1 MAVCPHCG
9 GNLNEKSGDLL
20 QCDNCGKIWSSEDLK
35 ASTDDKY
42 VKQEKEAWLTS
53 DIIDEKCIF
62 AKTFSKTVNN
72 RIVFDEEDE
81 EIVSKR
87 NNTASEY
94 PASDKQSNK
103 DSSVDQH
110 EGLPTNG
117 SNTSTQYLQIAI
129 EELSRRLLKLEAQA
143 AVLENKMSDSNAK
156 RAAGA
161 CSFTDPSVR
170 KAVKEKSLKVIL
182 PIFLLLIALITLL
195 SCFCG
200 LRGIYVNVD
209 NPNEFYSFSAIK
221 YEYHT
226 TLSGEEY
233 THQGT
238 WKKSEG
244 NLGLTYTD
252 EISGNTTLNYGITVI
267 NSYKEILITNDL
279 GVEREYKRVSLMAY
293 STPQK
298 VTVKFNMNDASN
310 NVDKVRVDL
319 GGKITEP
326 EVPVRNG
333 YEFMGWYT
341 DKDGWRNGKGKKFSE
356 NKRVWEKTEYYA
368 NWKSS
373 EEFYLSG
380 DFIDQPLKFKEG
392 TNLNALYSSNV
403 KDELLKG
410 EWEIVFVQKEN
421 EDNVVDGSFAP
432 ASDVVARLVSVVI
445 PDSVT
450 SIGNEAF
457 SGCTKLTAVTIPG
470 TVTSIGRD
478 AFLGCTKLLQK
489 ENGVS
494 YVDKWAIDC
503 DTSVNEVTLRSGTVG
518 IGDYAFYDCK
528 GLLSVSIV
536 GGVTDIGDYAFYG
549 CTELT
554 SATIPASVLTIG
566 EKAFSG
572 SSSLTVYCEAISG
585 SAEWESSWNSGG
597 CTVVWAHNNIT
608 TDSDYDYTVHGDI
621 VYLTRYKGNATDVV
635 IPSAIDGK
643 TVAGFGTA
651 FNGHTSLTSIVIPD
665 SVIVIGGSAFSDCT
679 RLKSVII
686 PNSVKSI
693 GKEAFSDCAALTT
706 VTIGDSVESI
716 GEYAFYR
723 CTGLTSVYYTG
734 DIAGWCVISFG
745 DYYANPLYNARNLY
759 IDGQIVEDLVIPDSV
774 TDIKDYTFY
783 SYRGLISVVIPDSV
797 VSIGNY
803 VFDSCYR
810 LVSLTIPDSVTR
822 IGDYAY
828 EDCSGLMSVTIGNS
842 VKSIG
847 NYAFSDCRGLASV
860 TIGNSV
866 TSIGSSTF
874 SGCTGL
880 TSVYYTGDIAGWCGI
895 SFDNSYANPL
905 RYAGNLYIDG
915 QLVGDVVIPDSVTEV
930 KDYAFYGCT
939 GLTSV
944 TIPDS
949 VTSIGDYAF
958 DNCRGLTSVTIPD
971 SVMRI
976 GEYTFY
982 NCTGL
987 TSVTIGNSVTSIGSE
1002 AFRYCYKLVEVYNKN
1017 SLDITAGSSS
1027 YGYIGYYAKNVY
1039 TKENGSWFTDTAD
1052 GYRFFYDGTDGYFME
1067 YRGEASNISLPES
1080 FHAYDGTLVENYKIY
1095 ECAFFGHAYLQSIV
1109 IPDFVTSI
1117 GDHAFEGCTG
1127 LISVTIPDSVT
1138 SIGYEAFSRCMELTS
1153 VYYTG
1158 DIAGWCGISFDNS
1171 YANPLECADELY
1183 IGDQLIAEILVIPD
1197 SVTEIKDYAFSGCTG
1212 LTSITIPDSVT
1223 SIGYSAFSGC
1233 AGLTSVYY
1241 TGDIAGWCGISFSY
1255 QYANPLYYA
1264 GNLYID
1270 GQLVTDLVIPD
1281 SVTKIKDYAFSG
1293 CTGLT
1298 SVTIGNSV
1306 TSIEY
1311 SAFEGCTGLTS
1322 ITIPDSVTSIGDY
1335 AFEDCTGLTSVTI
1348 PDSVTSIEYSAFEGC
1363 TGLTSI
1369 TIPDSVTSIG
1379 YSAFSGCAG
1388 LTSVYYTGDIA
1399 GWCGI
1404 SFGDMYANPLCYA
1417 GKLYIDGQ
1425 LVTDLVIPDS
1435 VTSIGEYA
1443 FSGCT
1448 NLTSV
1453 VFGDTEGWQ
1462 VSRYSDF
1469 SDYTSLSSADLADA
1483 STAATYLKST
1493 YREYYWRR
1501 VEAAA

>member
-9 GNLNEKSGDLL
+9 GNLNEKAGDLL

-42 VKQEKEAWLTS
+42 VKQEKEAGLTS

-87 NNTASEY
+87 NNIASEY

-528 GLLSVSIV
+528 GLLSASIV

-665 SVIVIGGSAFSDCT
+665 SVIVIGGSAFSGCT

-716 GEYAFYR
+716 GKYAFYR

-745 DYYANPLYNARNLY
+745 NWSSTPLYYAGNLY

-774 TDIKDYTFY
+774 TDIKDYAFY

-822 IGDYAY
+822 IGDYAF
-828 EDCSGLMSVTIGNS
+828 EDCSGLTSVTIGNS

-866 TSIGSSTF
+866 TSIGDYAFYNCTGLTSVTIGNSVTSIGNYAFDNCRGLTSVTIPDSVTSIGDYAFYGCTGLTSVTIGNSVTSIGSYAFDNCYKLVEIYNKSSLDITTGSSSYGYVGYYAKQVYTEEDGSRF
-874 SGCTGL
+874 TAAADGYRFLYDGTKGYLVDYFGEATAIILPDSFTAYDGTIVNSYEINRYAFYGNTDLTSVVIPDSVKSIGEYAFYRNTELTSVTIGSSVESIGDSAFYNCMGLTSVTIPDSVTSIGERAFEDCRGLTSVTIPNAVTSIGYSAFYNCTGL
-880 TSVYYTGDIAGWCGI
+880 TSVYYTGDIAGWCVI
-895 SFDNSYANPL
+895 SFGDYYANPL
-905 RYAGNLYIDG
+905 YNAGKLYIDG
-915 QLVGDVVIPDSVTEV
+915 QLVTDLVIPDSVTEI
-930 KDYAFYGCT
+930 KRYAFYNCT

-958 DNCRGLTSVTIPD
+958 YKCTGLTSVSIPD
-971 SVMRI
+971 SVTSIERDAFSGCTNLIQKENGVSYVDKWVIDCDTSVSEVILRNGTVGI
-976 GEYTFY
+976 GEYAFEDCTELISVMIGNSVTSIGDGAFRGCGELTAVYYIGDIAGWCGILFGGVEANPLGHAGNLYIDGQIVEDLVIPDSVTEIKDYAFY
-982 NCTGL
+982 KCTGL
-987 TSVTIGNSVTSIGSE
+987 TSVTIGNSVTSIG
-1002 AFRYCYKLVEVYNKN
+1002 Y
-1017 SLDITAGSSS
+1017 
-1027 YGYIGYYAKNVY
+1027 
-1039 TKENGSWFTDTAD
+1039 
-1052 GYRFFYDGTDGYFME
+1052 
-1067 YRGEASNISLPES
+1067 
-1080 FHAYDGTLVENYKIY
+1080 
-1095 ECAFFGHAYLQSIV
+1095 
-1109 IPDFVTSI
+1109 
-1117 GDHAFEGCTG
+1117 
-1127 LISVTIPDSVT
+1127 
-1138 SIGYEAFSRCMELTS
+1138 
-1153 VYYTG
+1153 
-1158 DIAGWCGISFDNS
+1158 
-1171 YANPLECADELY
+1171 
-1183 IGDQLIAEILVIPD
+1183 
-1197 SVTEIKDYAFSGCTG
+1197 
-1212 LTSITIPDSVT
+1212 
-1223 SIGYSAFSGC
+1223 
-1233 AGLTSVYY
+1233 
-1241 TGDIAGWCGISFSY
+1241 
-1255 QYANPLYYA
+1255 
-1264 GNLYID
+1264 
-1270 GQLVTDLVIPD
+1270 
-1281 SVTKIKDYAFSG
+1281 
-1293 CTGLT
+1293 
-1298 SVTIGNSV
+1298 
-1306 TSIEY
+1306 
-1311 SAFEGCTGLTS
+1311 
-1322 ITIPDSVTSIGDY
+1322 
-1335 AFEDCTGLTSVTI
+1335 
-1348 PDSVTSIEYSAFEGC
+1348 
-1363 TGLTSI
+1363 
-1369 TIPDSVTSIG
+1369 
-1379 YSAFSGCAG
+1379 
-1388 LTSVYYTGDIA
+1388 
-1399 GWCGI
+1399 
-1404 SFGDMYANPLCYA
+1404 
-1417 GKLYIDGQ
+1417 
-1425 LVTDLVIPDS
+1425 
-1435 VTSIGEYA
+1435 YA

-1453 VFGDTEGWQ
+1453 VFEDTEGWQ
-1462 VSRYSDF
+1462 VSQNSSF
-1469 SDYTSLSSADLADA
+1469 GNYTSLASADLADA
-1483 STAATYLKST
+1483 STAATYLTST
-1493 YREYYWRR
+1493 YRSYYWRKA
-1501 VEAAA
+1501 EAEA

>member
-9 GNLNEKSGDLL
+9 GNLNEKAGDLL

-42 VKQEKEAWLTS
+42 VKQEKEAGLTS

-457 SGCTKLTAVTIPG
+457 SGCTKLTAVTLPG

-572 SSSLTVYCEAISG
+572 SSSLTVYCEAISE

-665 SVIVIGGSAFSDCT
+665 SVIVIGGSAFSGCT

-734 DIAGWCVISFG
+734 DIAGWCGISFG
-745 DYYANPLYNARNLY
+745 DQYANPLYNARNLY

-774 TDIKDYTFY
+774 TDIKDYAFY

-822 IGDYAY
+822 IGDYAF
-828 EDCSGLMSVTIGNS
+828 EDCSGLTSVTIGNS

-866 TSIGSSTF
+866 TSIGERAFEYCTGLTSMTIPDLVEMIGEYAFAYCDGLTSVTIGNSVTSIGERAFEYCTGLTSMTIPDLVEMIGEYAFAYCDGLTSVTIGNSVTSIGNYAFDNCYKLVEVYNKSSLDITTGSSSYGYVGYYAKQVYTEEDGSRF
-874 SGCTGL
+874 TAAADGYRFLYDGTKGYLVDYFGEATAIILPDSFTAYDGTIVNSYEINRYAFYGNTDLTSVVIPDSVKSIGEYAFYRNTELTSVTIGSSVESIGDSAFYNCMGLTSVTISDSVTSIGERAFEDCMGLTSVTIPNAVTSIGYSAFYNCNGL
-880 TSVYYTGDIAGWCGI
+880 TSVYYTGDIAGWCVI
-895 SFDNSYANPL
+895 SFGDYYANPL
-905 RYAGNLYIDG
+905 YNAGKLYIDG
-915 QLVGDVVIPDSVTEV
+915 QLVTDLVIPDSITEI
-930 KDYAFYGCT
+930 KRYAFYNCT

-958 DNCRGLTSVTIPD
+958 YKCTGLTSVSIPD
-971 SVMRI
+971 SVTSIERDAFSGCTNLIQKENGVSYVDKWVIDCDTSASEVILRNGTVGI
-976 GEYTFY
+976 GEYAFED
-982 NCTGL
+982 CTEL
-987 TSVTIGNSVTSIGSE
+987 ISVTIGNSVTSIGDG
-1002 AFRYCYKLVEVYNKN
+1002 AFR
-1017 SLDITAGSSS
+1017 
-1027 YGYIGYYAKNVY
+1027 
-1039 TKENGSWFTDTAD
+1039 
-1052 GYRFFYDGTDGYFME
+1052 
-1067 YRGEASNISLPES
+1067 
-1080 FHAYDGTLVENYKIY
+1080 
-1095 ECAFFGHAYLQSIV
+1095 
-1109 IPDFVTSI
+1109 
-1117 GDHAFEGCTG
+1117 GCG
-1127 LISVTIPDSVT
+1127 
-1138 SIGYEAFSRCMELTS
+1138 ELTA
-1153 VYYTG
+1153 VYYIG
-1158 DIAGWCGISFDNS
+1158 DIAGWCGILFGGVE
-1171 YANPLECADELY
+1171 ANPLGHAGNLY
-1183 IGDQLIAEILVIPD
+1183 IDGQIVEDLVIPD
-1197 SVTEIKDYAFSGCTG
+1197 SVTEIKDYAF
-1212 LTSITIPDSVT
+1212 
-1223 SIGYSAFSGC
+1223 Y
-1233 AGLTSVYY
+1233 
-1241 TGDIAGWCGISFSY
+1241 
-1255 QYANPLYYA
+1255 
-1264 GNLYID
+1264 
-1270 GQLVTDLVIPD
+1270 
-1281 SVTKIKDYAFSG
+1281 K

-1298 SVTIGNSV
+1298 SVTIS
-1306 TSIEY
+1306 
-1311 SAFEGCTGLTS
+1311 
-1322 ITIPDSVTSIGDY
+1322 
-1335 AFEDCTGLTSVTI
+1335 
-1348 PDSVTSIEYSAFEGC
+1348 
-1363 TGLTSI
+1363 
-1369 TIPDSVTSIG
+1369 DSVTSIG
-1379 YSAFSGCAG
+1379 Y
-1388 LTSVYYTGDIA
+1388 
-1399 GWCGI
+1399 
-1404 SFGDMYANPLCYA
+1404 
-1417 GKLYIDGQ
+1417 
-1425 LVTDLVIPDS
+1425 
-1435 VTSIGEYA
+1435 YA

-1453 VFGDTEGWQ
+1453 VFEDTEGWQ
-1462 VSRYSDF
+1462 VSQTSSF
-1469 SDYTSLSSADLADA
+1469 GNYTSLSSANLADA
-1483 STAATYLKST
+1483 STAATYLTST
-1493 YREYYWRR
+1493 YRSYYWRKA
-1501 VEAAA
+1501 EAEA

>member
-9 GNLNEKSGDLL
+9 GNLNEKADDLL

-42 VKQEKEAWLTS
+42 VKQEKEAGLTS

-244 NLGLTYTD
+244 NLGLMYTD

-457 SGCTKLTAVTIPG
+457 SGCTKLTAVTLPG

-651 FNGHTSLTSIVIPD
+651 FNGHTSLTSLVIPD
-665 SVIVIGGSAFSDCT
+665 SVIVIGGSAFSGCP

-686 PNSVKSI
+686 PNSVTSI
-693 GKEAFSDCAALTT
+693 GKEAFSDCEALNS
-706 VTIGDSVESI
+706 VTIGDSVASIGEYAFSYCYRLTSVHYAGDIAGWCGISFGDQYANPLYYALNLYIDGIIVEDLVIPDSVTEIKDYAFNSYRGLLSAIIPDSVVSIGNYVFDNCYKLTSVKIGNSVTSIGDHAFEDCTVLTSVTIGNSVTSIGSSAFSGCKGLTSVTIPDSVTSIESYAFSGCTGLISVTIGNSVTSIESYAFSGCTGLTSVTIGNSVTSIGNYAFDNCYKLVEVYNKSSLDITTGSSSYGYVGYYAKQVYTEEDGSRFTAAADGYRFLYDGTKGYLVDYFGEATAIILPDSFTAYDGTIVNSYEINRYAFYGNTDLTSVVIPDSVKSI

-723 CTGLTSVYYTG
+723 NTELTSVTIGSSVESIGDSAFYNCMGLTSVTIPDSVTSIGERAFEGCMGLTSVTIPNAVTSIGYSAFYNCTGLTSVYYTG

-745 DYYANPLYNARNLY
+745 DYYANPLYNAGKLY
-759 IDGQIVEDLVIPDSV
+759 IDGQLVTDLVIPDSV
-774 TDIKDYTFY
+774 TEIK
-783 SYRGLISVVIPDSV
+783 R
-797 VSIGNY
+797 
-803 VFDSCYR
+803 
-810 LVSLTIPDSVTR
+810 
-822 IGDYAY
+822 
-828 EDCSGLMSVTIGNS
+828 
-842 VKSIG
+842 
-847 NYAFSDCRGLASV
+847 
-860 TIGNSV
+860 
-866 TSIGSSTF
+866 
-874 SGCTGL
+874 
-880 TSVYYTGDIAGWCGI
+880 
-895 SFDNSYANPL
+895 
-905 RYAGNLYIDG
+905 
-915 QLVGDVVIPDSVTEV
+915 
-930 KDYAFYGCT
+930 YAFYNCT

-958 DNCRGLTSVTIPD
+958 YKCTGLTSVSIPDSVTSIERDAFSGCTNLIQKENGVSYVDKWVIDCDTSVSEVILRNGTVGIGEYAFEDCTELISVMIGNSVTSIGDGAFRGCGELTAVYYVGDIAGWCGILFGGVEANPLGHAGNLYIDGQIVEDLVIPDSVTEIKDYAFYKCTGLTSVTIGDSVESIGNNAFSGCTGLTSVTIGNSVESIGDSAFYYCEGLTSVTIPD
-971 SVMRI
+971 SVESI
-976 GEYTFY
+976 GDYAFY
-982 NCTGL
+982 GCTGL
-987 TSVTIGNSVTSIGSE
+987 TSVTIGNSVTSIG
-1002 AFRYCYKLVEVYNKN
+1002 
-1017 SLDITAGSSS
+1017 D
-1027 YGYIGYYAKNVY
+1027 
-1039 TKENGSWFTDTAD
+1039 
-1052 GYRFFYDGTDGYFME
+1052 
-1067 YRGEASNISLPES
+1067 
-1080 FHAYDGTLVENYKIY
+1080 
-1095 ECAFFGHAYLQSIV
+1095 
-1109 IPDFVTSI
+1109 
-1117 GDHAFEGCTG
+1117 
-1127 LISVTIPDSVT
+1127 
-1138 SIGYEAFSRCMELTS
+1138 
-1153 VYYTG
+1153 
-1158 DIAGWCGISFDNS
+1158 
-1171 YANPLECADELY
+1171 
-1183 IGDQLIAEILVIPD
+1183 
-1197 SVTEIKDYAFSGCTG
+1197 
-1212 LTSITIPDSVT
+1212 
-1223 SIGYSAFSGC
+1223 
-1233 AGLTSVYY
+1233 
-1241 TGDIAGWCGISFSY
+1241 
-1255 QYANPLYYA
+1255 
-1264 GNLYID
+1264 
-1270 GQLVTDLVIPD
+1270 
-1281 SVTKIKDYAFSG
+1281 
-1293 CTGLT
+1293 
-1298 SVTIGNSV
+1298 
-1306 TSIEY
+1306 
-1311 SAFEGCTGLTS
+1311 
-1322 ITIPDSVTSIGDY
+1322 
-1335 AFEDCTGLTSVTI
+1335 
-1348 PDSVTSIEYSAFEGC
+1348 
-1363 TGLTSI
+1363 
-1369 TIPDSVTSIG
+1369 
-1379 YSAFSGCAG
+1379 
-1388 LTSVYYTGDIA
+1388 
-1399 GWCGI
+1399 
-1404 SFGDMYANPLCYA
+1404 
-1417 GKLYIDGQ
+1417 
-1425 LVTDLVIPDS
+1425 
-1435 VTSIGEYA
+1435 YA

-1453 VFGDTEGWQ
+1453 VFEDTEGWQ
-1462 VSRYSDF
+1462 VSQNSSF
-1469 SDYTSLSSADLADA
+1469 SNYTSLSSADLADA
-1483 STAATYLKST
+1483 STAATYLTST
-1493 YREYYWRR
+1493 YRSYYWRKA
-1501 VEAAA
+1501 EAEA